1 MGRGRYQNEWHRRL
15 PAAREHHQKA
25 GGQSE
30 QAVKT
35 MKKRMLGYHRFEFFR
50 SGWFNAGIPFLP
62 LLLLLAWAVIGIL
75 HMFGLL

>member
-1 MGRGRYQNEWHRRL
+1 
-15 PAAREHHQKA
+15 
-25 GGQSE
+25 
-30 QAVKT
+30 